1 MGKERTASSNEMEKE
16 NLHVDEERR
25 TSSNER
31 QYAQWKMDT
40 LSAQVLKHTF
50 QALGPDPSRRRAQI
64 RLGEVSRRLKSYQ
77 GPPVFC

>member
-1 MGKERTASSNEMEKE
+1 MDKERTASSNEMEKE

-40 LSAQVLKHTF
+40 LSAQVANVAF
-50 QALGPDPSRRRAQI
+50 
-64 RLGEVSRRLKSYQ
+64 
-77 GPPVFC
+77 